1 MDLLLTIADPTG
13 EDHDVS
19 VSVDSDAPVEELAR
33 ALADAIGSPND
44 PPPSLVI
51 ERTGQPLAAERPVG
65 QADLRFGDRIILTG
79 PAGSSQP
86 RAAFELLVTA
96 GAGAG
101 RRIPL
106 AAGASVQVGRDP
118 SCELALDDERVS
130 RRHLHIGAGSRSV
143 QVTDL
148 GSSNGTYV
156 DGERIAGTVTIRP
169 GQVITVGST
178 TLTVRSVRAP
188 QATDAAVAVVDGR
201 LAFAPPP
208 RIQRPTPSPVIALPR
223 PPEPPPPRRI
233 PMVASLL
240 PVALG
245 LVMAYFL
252 GPIMLLFAAMGP
264 VMLLGTVWEDKRTG
278 RRDYAKARKAFEDEM
293 AALESRLATT
303 HEELVAARRSA
314 SPDPATLSERVRGLS
329 SQLWERRPTDRDFAT
344 LRIGIGD
351 RPSALRLD
359 HDPTTV
365 GSAEAQR
372 IERLLS
378 TYAIDPEVPV
388 DIDLR
393 ALGVIGIT
401 GDPGQRA
408 ALLRWLVVQGCT
420 LASPRDLALVVLAP
434 DGREWTWTR
443 WLPHAETLMAGLPGA
458 RSVAFDPEDA
468 RLVFGL
474 VDDLL
479 NQRRAGV
486 ERSGAPA
493 GPWRPQVLLVLPGEA
508 AGGGAI
514 ARSALSRV
522 LAEGPTLGI
531 TAIVSAATAA
541 QLPGE
546 CKAVVDVVSGTG
558 TTVTFTATGDTIRDI
573 RADGIDRDHAADL
586 ARRLAP
592 VHDSSA
598 ASATADVPRRV
609 LLLDLLQ
616 LPDPTADLIA
626 QRWQRHAA
634 TGDLAA
640 PVGASAAGPVS
651 IDLRRDGPHG
661 LTAGTTGAGKS
672 ELLQSMIGAFAATYP
687 ANRLTFVL
695 IDYKGGAAFKDCVD
709 LPHTV
714 GFFTDL
720 DAHLARRALTSL
732 NAELRRREHILREH
746 GAKDIIEMEQRHPD
760 QAPANLF
767 LIIDEFAFLKKEV
780 PEFVAGIIDIAQ
792 RGRSLGV
799 HLMLATQRPTGVI
812 DDNIRANTNLRIALR
827 VADESDSSDILDR
840 PDAARIPKSLP
851 GRGLVRTGHSD
862 ITVMQS
868 AYANARSGGPSA
880 RRQPTTAVVAPP
892 GSGLRRTATGSGGD
906 RHDDRPTD
914 LQRLVT
920 AIRTAHEN
928 LGVPTPPRPWL
939 DPLPAVVTLDE
950 LPGPDTPAPPGT
962 SELAAPIGRLD
973 QPSTQAQPPGWL
985 DLGRDGHVL
994 IYGTGG
1000 AGKTQALRSLAVS
1013 LASRLSPA
1021 DLHLYGLDFGGGGLR
1036 PLAALPH
1043 TGGVVTADERER
1055 VDRLLALLDALI
1067 ARRRAQFSGTGAA
1080 SLPEYRDRTG
1090 DRLPYVVVL
1099 VDGYGAF
1106 HQAYLNIDRG
1116 EQVDTIARLVAEG
1129 RGVGVLFVLTA
1140 DRRNTV
1146 PATLT
1151 SAISTRLVLRMADG
1165 DEYAS
1170 LGLPLALAATTL
1182 PPGRGFLDGTEI
1194 QIGVLGSDPTGAGQA
1209 EAIAARAAQLR
1220 EDNPPGTAPTV
1231 SVLAEQIE
1239 LSTLDSVAGTAGAAV
1254 VALGRSGISD
1264 ATVRVDLDDIPVFGV
1279 FGPDRSG
1286 RTTTLATLVAGL
1298 TASVP
1303 DLEMYLL
1310 APRRSALTG
1319 RPGWTSA
1326 ASGPDACAALAT
1338 ELADLAQERVATPDR
1353 RWLIVI
1359 DDGDELADSSAGT
1372 ALTTLMRRGRDAG
1385 AIVLCA
1391 VQTHVAHRTFGGWIT
1406 DLRKAKH
1413 GLLLRPE
1420 VEVDGDLFGL
1430 RLPQK
1435 ASRRFPVGR
1444 GYLVVRSD
1452 VDYVQ
1457 VALAT

>member
-1 MDLLLTIADPTG
+1 MDLLLTIVGPADQ
-13 EDHDVS
+13 HDVS
-19 VSVDSDAPVEELAR
+19 VNVDPDAPVEELAR
-33 ALADAIGSPND
+33 ALADAVGSPSGTA
-44 PPPSLVI
+44 PSLLV
-51 ERTGQPLAAERPVG
+51 ERTGQRLDPQQPVG
-65 QADLRFGDRIILTG
+65 QVDLRFGDRIVLAG
-79 PAGSSQP
+79 AAARPPA

-118 SCELALDDERVS
+118 ACELTLDDDRVS
-130 RRHLHIGAGSRSV
+130 RRHLHIGVGSRSV

-156 DGERIAGTVTIRP
+156 DGDRITGTVTLKP
-169 GQVITVGST
+169 GQTITVGAT
-178 TLTVRSVRAP
+178 TLTIQAVRQSEAT
-188 QATDAAVAVVDGR
+188 QAAMTVVDGR
-201 LAFAPPP
+201 LAFAAPP
-208 RIQRPTPSPVIALPR
+208 RVHRPTPSPVIALPR

-240 PVALG
+240 PVVLG
-245 LVMAYFL
+245 LVMAYFM

-264 VMLLGTVWEDKRTG
+264 IMLLGTVWEDKRSG

-293 AALESRLATT
+293 AALEDRVATT
-303 HEELVAARRSA
+303 HDELVQARRA
-314 SPDPATLSERVRGLS
+314 AAPDVATLSQRVRELS
-329 SQLWERRPTDRDFAT
+329 PQLWERRATDRDFAVV
-344 LRIGIGD
+344 RIGIGD
-351 RPSALRLD
+351 RPSAMRLD

-365 GSAEAQR
+365 GSSEAQR
-372 IERLLS
+372 IEQLLS
-378 TYAIDPEVPV
+378 RYAIDPQVPV
-388 DIDLR
+388 DVDLR
-393 ALGVIGIT
+393 TVGVIGVT

-408 ALLRWLVVQGCT
+408 ALLRWLVVQSCT

-434 DGREWTWTR
+434 DDRDWTWTR
-443 WLPHAETLMAGLPGA
+443 WFPHTETLLAGIPGA

-479 NQRRAGV
+479 TQRRSMV
-486 ERSGAPA
+486 DRSGAPA
-493 GPWRPQVLLVLPGEA
+493 GPWRPHVLLVLPGEPS
-508 AGGGAI
+508 GGPGAAI

-522 LAEGPTLGI
+522 LAEGPALGI
-531 TAIVSAATAA
+531 TAVVGAATAT

-546 CKAVVDVVSGTG
+546 CRAVVAVAAGTG
-558 TTVTFTATGDTIRDI
+558 TTVTVTATGDTIREI

-586 ARRLAP
+586 ARGLAP
-592 VHDSSA
+592 VRDSSA

-609 LLLDLLQ
+609 LLLDLLE
-616 LPDPTADLIA
+616 LPDPTPELISH
-626 QRWQRHAA
+626 RWQRHAA
-634 TGDLAA
+634 LGDLVA
-640 PVGASAAGPVS
+640 PIGAGAAGPVA

-687 ANRLTFVL
+687 ASRLTFVL

-760 QAPANLF
+760 AAPANLF

-827 VADESDSSDILDR
+827 VADESDSVDILDR

-862 ITVMQS
+862 VTVMQS
-868 AYANARSGGPSA
+868 AYANARSGGTGG
-880 RRQPTTAVVAPP
+880 RRQPTTATVAPP
-892 GSGLRRTATGSGGD
+892 GSGLRRTATGSGAV

-914 LQRLVT
+914 LQRLVA

-939 DPLPAVVTLDE
+939 DPLPAVVPLDTV
-950 LPGPDTPAPPGT
+950 DAPAPPGT

-973 QPSTQAQPPGWL
+973 QPDTQAQPPGWL

-1000 AGKTQALRSLAVS
+1000 AGKTQALRTLAVS
-1013 LASRLSPA
+1013 LANRLSPA
-1021 DLHLYGLDFGGGGLR
+1021 DLHLYGLDFAGGGLR

-1055 VDRLLALLDALI
+1055 VDRLLAMLDATI
-1067 ARRRAQFSGTGAA
+1067 AQRRARFSGTGAA
-1080 SLPEYRDRTG
+1080 SLLEYRDRTG

-1099 VDGYGAF
+1099 FDGYGAF
-1106 HQAYLNIDRG
+1106 HQAYLNVDRG
-1116 EQVDTIARLVAEG
+1116 EQVDTVARLVADG
-1129 RGVGVLFVLTA
+1129 RSVGVYFVLTA
-1140 DRRNTV
+1140 DRRNAV

-1151 SAISTRLVLRMADG
+1151 SAISSRLVLRMADA

-1170 LGLPLALAATTL
+1170 LGLPLALAGTTL
-1182 PPGRGFLDGTEI
+1182 PPGRGFINGTEI
-1194 QIGVLGSDPTGAGQA
+1194 HIGVLGDDPTGAVQA
-1209 EAIAARAAQLR
+1209 EAIAAKAAQLR
-1220 EDNPPGTAPTV
+1220 AANPPAAVPAV
-1231 SVLAEQIE
+1231 SVLGERIE
-1239 LSTLDSVAGTAGAAV
+1239 LSTLDSVAGPAGAAL

-1298 TASVP
+1298 VASVP
-1303 DLEMYLL
+1303 DLETYLL

-1319 RPGWTSA
+1319 RAGWTSA

-1338 ELADLAQERVATPDR
+1338 ELADLVRERVATPDR
-1353 RWLIVI
+1353 RWLVVI
-1359 DDGDELADSSAGT
+1359 DDGDELADSPAAT

-1413 GLLLRPE
+1413 GILLRPE

-1444 GYLVVRSD
+1444 GYLVIRSD

-1457 VALAT
+1457 VALPT